1 MARHGSRI
9 DLKQLRPER
18 VCLIKPSSL
27 GDIVHALPVLSALRR
42 HWPETR
48 LAWVVNSGLRSL
60 LDGHPDLDEVIPFD
74 RAGFRLSPGG
84 LTRFGRFLAELRRQR
99 FDVAIDLQGLLR
111 SGVMTAATGAKVR
124 IGQPFVREGAD
135 RFYTHRLPPV
145 SAEMHAVDRLLK
157 VAEAFGAD
165 VSRPTFTVATSI
177 DDRRW
182 ARDACAEL
190 AGPRLVLNM
199 GARWPTKR
207 WPPSSFAVLARL
219 AVEERGASLIAV
231 GAPEDR
237 PLVEQLRA
245 DLGSIPVLDLCGKTT
260 LPQLAALSGEVDVF
274 LSNDTGPLHLAA
286 AAGARTVGIYT
297 CTSPRATGP
306 YGPRSVAV
314 ETQVAC
320 AASCLTRCQRL
331 DCMTELSPDRVWP
344 VVLDQLDGGKES
356 NPKLQRT
363 RILPQMNTD

>member
-1 MARHGSRI
+1 MHGSRI
-9 DLKQLRPER
+9 DLTQLRPER

-42 HWPETR
+42 QWPDAR
-48 LAWVVNSGLRSL
+48 MAWVVNTGLRSL

-84 LTRFGRFLAELRRQR
+84 LAKFGRFLADLRRRR
-99 FDVAIDLQGLLR
+99 FDVTIDLQGLLR
-111 SGVMTAATGAKVR
+111 SGIMTAATGAKVR
-124 IGQPFVREGAD
+124 IGQPFAREGAD
-135 RFYTHRLPPV
+135 QFYNHRLPPV

-165 VSRPTFTVATSI
+165 VSRPRFALATSI

-182 ARDACAEL
+182 ARDVLSETAS
-190 AGPRLVLNM
+190 PRLVLNM

-207 WPPSSFAVLARL
+207 WPPSSFAALARR

-237 PLVEQLRA
+237 PLVEQLRT

-260 LPQLAALSGEVDVF
+260 LPQLAALSAEADVF

-286 AAGARTVGIYT
+286 AAGARTVGVYT

-314 ETQVAC
+314 ETCVAC
-320 AASCLTRCQRL
+320 AASYLTRCQRL
-331 DCMTELSPDRVWP
+331 DCMTELSPERVWP
-344 VVLDQLDGGKES
+344 ALLGQLDRASEFPNEEHES
-356 NPKLQRT
+356 
-363 RILPQMNTD
+363 RILPLINTD